1 MGGRCDTALR
11 GILVTTARSS
21 MGNIFRSINQG
32 HSLTFNKLYHILTVL
47 NYQVCSNDVPNLI
60 FNPFHSG

>member
-1 MGGRCDTALR
+1 
-11 GILVTTARSS
+11 

-32 HSLTFNKLYHILTVL
+32 HSLTFNKFYHILTVL
-47 NYQVCSNDVPNLI
+47 NYQVCSKDVPNLT